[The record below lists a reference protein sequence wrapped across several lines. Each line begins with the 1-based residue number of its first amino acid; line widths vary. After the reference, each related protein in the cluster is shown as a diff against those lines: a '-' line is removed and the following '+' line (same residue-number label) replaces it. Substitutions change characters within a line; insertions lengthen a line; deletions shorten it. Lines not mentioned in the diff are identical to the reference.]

1 MYVYLYVC
9 MCGKYVHMSMCVHE
23 VKVMRYAHVY
33 ESHIF
38 LGSLASLKLTS
49 RLSWLAWNSQES
61 PVPASSD
68 LRL

>member
-1 MYVYLYVC
+1 
-9 MCGKYVHMSMCVHE
+9 MCGKYVHVSMCVQE
-23 VKVMRYAHVY
+23 VKVMYAHVY

-38 LGSLASLKLTS
+38 LGSLASLKPTS

-61 PVPASSD
+61 PVPAFSD